1 MENGEDSDRAKAI
14 PWEEEEIMFMYR
26 NFCAAAR
33 AAASRWSDP
42 TAGWLDRWSW
52 GA

>member
-1 MENGEDSDRAKAI
+1 MFIYRSLRATA
-14 PWEEEEIMFMYR
+14 Y
-26 NFCAAAR
+26 

-42 TAGWLDRWSW
+42 TAGWLNRW